1 MKNTIKPWKKYGFE
15 FLSIFVAVISAFS
28 LNNWNQNRNNA
39 IAENKILDEIH
50 QGLDKDII
58 DIESNML
65 GHKMGLNA
73 IKYFKKIVLNE
84 KVPQDSLKQYYITLT
99 RDFICIQNT
108 SGFETLKSRGLELIQ
123 NDTLRTKII
132 SLYEYDYK
140 SIEKIEE
147 DYYENQFQEN
157 YFKDINQILS
167 RNFIFDDKKNI
178 IGISTPLKMDN
189 NEEKLLLSMLWKIE
203 FNRNF
208 TLQMYKDTKD
218 KIKLLIKDLKELKK
232 ES

>member
-1 MKNTIKPWKKYGFE
+1 MNNIIKPWKKYGFE